1 MACEGQ
7 LKEAVGV
14 HMGFGLISLCI
25 KDVLEEKLFAISRN
39 SLSLDRGVVVPRP
52 AKHQKM
58 ARVINMSI
66 APESCIISC
75 LQHCNLFF
83 Y

>member
-14 HMGFGLISLCI
+14 RMGFGLISLCI
-25 KDVLEEKLFAISRN
+25 KDVLKEKLFAISRN
-39 SLSLDRGVVVPRP
+39 SLNSDRGVVE

-75 LQHCNLFF
+75 LQHCNFF
-83 Y
+83 FIKLS